1 MYQYIIF
8 LTLVKSINPYL
19 LKHALNT
26 LESHETLYVD
36 SILIFLIVFSL
47 LTYKCIFDKKEI
59 FKTINNF
66 KKLTITQIVALVI
79 ASSLSV
85 MTSISIYELDKKH
98 KNPFINH
105 TTTKIT
111 SMVLFFLIS
120 IFIFKE
126 NCDIKKII
134 GAFCCIIGLYLLLS

>member
-26 LESHETLYVD
+26 LESHETLYID
-36 SILIFLIVFSL
+36 SLLIFFIVFCF
-47 LTYKCIFDKKEI
+47 LTYKYIYDKKEI

-66 KKLTITQIVALVI
+66 KKLKISQIVAL
-79 ASSLSV
+79 AFGALFSV

-111 SMVLFFLIS
+111 SMVLLFLIS

-134 GAFCCIIGLYLLLS
+134 GAICCIFGLYLLLS